1 MPFVLDIRAQARKAA
16 AAKLQTYCKMWVYK
30 MMYRNKKR
38 AAQKVPRRD
47 IRRDIRRDLRRDN
60 RRDLRRVVRRVEPA
74 SYLGDLSRRFLLI
87 PDPAPAAES
96 EDLH

>member
-1 MPFVLDIRAQARKAA
+1 
-16 AAKLQTYCKMWVYK
+16 

-47 IRRDIRRDLRRDN
+47 IRRDIRRDLRR
-60 RRDLRRVVRRVEPA
+60 VMRRVEPA
-74 SYLGDLSRRFLLI
+74 SHLGDLSRRFLLI

-96 EDLH
+96 EDLHRDRISAIYLGPFC